1 MTETVANDPIAL
13 ARRAYELAGRTVAGV
28 RPEHL
33 DSPTPCSEWTVRD
46 LTNHMIGA
54 HFYFTAALRG
64 QEMAPDA
71 PPPDFAARDPSG
83 TFNQASSE
91 MLRAWGEAGA
101 LDGTVKTL
109 MGPMPA
115 QMLIGMFTMDN
126 LVHAWDL
133 ARATGQDESLDPEL
147 AEQMLVMIHHVN
159 PPRGEGSP
167 FGPEQPA
174 PERATAVQKL
184 AAYLGRHV

>member
-1 MTETVANDPIAL
+1 METVANDPVAL
-13 ARRAYELAGRTVAGV
+13 SERSYDLAGHTIAGV
-28 RPEHL
+28 RPEQL
-33 DSPTPCSEWTVRD
+33 DSPTPCSEWTVGD
-46 LTNHMIGA
+46 LINHMIGA

-64 QEMAPDA
+64 QQMDPDA
-71 PPPDFAARDPSG
+71 PPPDFAAHDPSG

-91 MLRAWGEAGA
+91 MLRAWREPGA
-101 LDGTVKTL
+101 LDRTVQTL

-126 LVHAWDL
+126 LAHAWDL
-133 ARATGQDESLDPEL
+133 ARATGQDESLDPQL
-147 AEQMLVMIHHVN
+147 AEHLLVMIRQVD

-174 PERATAVQKL
+174 PEGATPVQKL
-184 AAYLGRHV
+184 AAYLGRQV